1 MRRSRERRAGRRA
14 GAVERHQKERVAGV
28 LLASDGPRL
37 GETGMIRRLV
47 LVLAA
52 GLALSGCATES
63 SDPPPPPPAPAP
75 PAPPPEPADQC
86 GAAEAQRFIGRHRS
100 EIPVPV
106 NPGLQRV
113 ACTTC
118 RDRTRGPLRL
128 TGSVVPAPAQPPP
141 DARER
146 GRRDDGQ
153 SHQQIDHLQP
163 VGHRL
168 MPQGHARRSLRP
180 APPAAAQARS
190 ASGSGRPCPR
200 RDTPV
205 RGGPSHWP

>member
-1 MRRSRERRAGRRA
+1 
-14 GAVERHQKERVAGV
+14 
-28 LLASDGPRL
+28 
-37 GETGMIRRLV
+37 MIRRLV

-75 PAPPPEPADQC
+75 PPPPPEPADQC

-118 RDRTRGPLRL
+118 
-128 TGSVVPAPAQPPP
+128 
-141 DARER
+141 
-146 GRRDDGQ
+146 
-153 SHQQIDHLQP
+153 P
-163 VGHRL
+163 VTMDFH
-168 MPQGHARRSLRP
+168 
-180 APPAAAQARS
+180 
-190 ASGSGRPCPR
+190 PR
-200 RDTPV
+200 RLNFFYDAESGIV
-205 RGGPSHWP
+205 REVRCG